1 MMQGMKKQ
9 GKAYSTRDRDWQLKH
24 EKELEEWFHEV
35 YLNQRRAQLAAAAL
49 QVARAK
55 RKAPKKKAPKKK
67 APKKVAQGAEEES
80 TCSFIT
86 RVLLSLAV
94 PAALAVTR
102 SFFQACCRPTS
113 QKRASGQQRRKRKR
127 RYQQAPRPKNWSS
140 ASKPSRRRVSR
151 PPQASRA
158 QPNVSPSAYY

>member
-1 MMQGMKKQ
+1 MMQSMKKQ

-49 QVARAK
+49 QVERAK

-80 TCSFIT
+80 ACSFIT
-86 RVLLSLAV
+86 RMLLSLVV
-94 PAALAVTR
+94 PAALTGTR
-102 SFFQACCRPTS
+102 SFFQACCKPNS
-113 QKRASGQQRRKRKR
+113 QKRASGQQRRNQRR
-127 RYQQAPRPKNWSS
+127 RYQRAPRPKNWSS
-140 ASKPSRRRVSR
+140 ASQPRRRHVSR
-151 PPQASRA
+151 PPPASRA
-158 QPNVSPSAYY
+158 QPNVSSPAY